1 MLLPIRTFAALAAAV
16 SVFFG
21 SFSYALPGQNAQG
34 SLVLVNKQNR
44 APSAQPILVLPDV
57 TPTRPA
63 LAGNIYMRPEAA
75 TALEALFQAARDEAG
90 FTLYA
95 TSGYRSY
102 ATQRAIY
109 ERRSEALGE
118 RRASQVVAKPG
129 YSEHQTGLA
138 MDIEGESTLGIGLE
152 EEFGDSP
159 EGIWVAENAHRF
171 GFIVRYKRGW
181 EDITGYAYEPW
192 HIRYVGVEHATAIA
206 ELNIPFEEYLELLQG
221 QRTGALSGAVE
232 TEEDEG

>member
-1 MLLPIRTFAALAAAV
+1 MLLPIRTFAALATAV
-16 SVFFG
+16 SVLFG
-21 SFSYALPGQNAQG
+21 SFSYALPAQNPQG
-34 SLVLVNKQNR
+34 TLVLVNKQHR
-44 APSAQPILVLPDV
+44 APSAQPVLVLPNV

-75 TALEALFQAARDEAG
+75 AALEALFQAAQDEAG
-90 FTLYA
+90 FSLYA

-102 ATQRAIY
+102 ATQRAIF

-118 RRASQVVAKPG
+118 KRAGMVVAKPG

-138 MDIEGESTLGIGLE
+138 MDIEGGSTLGLGLE

-159 EGIWVAENAHRF
+159 EGVWVAENAHRF

-181 EDITGYAYEPW
+181 EDVTGYAYEPW

-206 ELNIPFEEYLELLQG
+206 QLDIPFEEYLALLQA
-221 QRTGALSGAVE
+221 QRMGALGGAE
-232 TEEDEG
+232 TEEDDR

>member
-1 MLLPIRTFAALAAAV
+1 
-16 SVFFG
+16 
-21 SFSYALPGQNAQG
+21 
-34 SLVLVNKQNR
+34 
-44 APSAQPILVLPDV
+44 
-57 TPTRPA
+57 
-63 LAGNIYMRPEAA
+63 
-75 TALEALFQAARDEAG
+75 
-90 FTLYA
+90 
-95 TSGYRSY
+95 
-102 ATQRAIY
+102 
-109 ERRSEALGE
+109 
-118 RRASQVVAKPG
+118 
-129 YSEHQTGLA
+129 

-221 QRTGALSGAVE
+221 QRTGALGDAVE